1 MFRPLAWPRSI
12 LLRQNIDW
20 LPEHGAAD
28 PDIYTFEQGVM
39 FVNEHEDC
47 KLNVPAYNGG
57 LVHRDEPQALSYFSV
72 IFATRL
78 ELQILPWDLYYEVS
92 CCS

>member
-39 FVNEHEDC
+39 FVNKHEDC
-47 KLNVPAYNGG
+47 KLNVPA
-57 LVHRDEPQALSYFSV
+57 
-72 IFATRL
+72 
-78 ELQILPWDLYYEVS
+78 
-92 CCS
+92 